1 MAGFYIK
8 SIIARSNSKE
18 DAIVDFTSG
27 LNIIQGRS
35 DTGKSCVLKCMEF
48 VFGGNY
54 EKLKN
59 PFKESSGYDS
69 ASVVI
74 CTEQYGDVTLTRK
87 VGSGQVE
94 VFSESEEIEN
104 GIYVIKKPGKNV
116 KNPKPVLN
124 VVMMKLLGIDGEP
137 EVPGNMRFDKKRM
150 TWENLLRL
158 YYIKEERIDKP
169 DPLFEPVATYE

>member
-8 SIIARSNSKE
+8 RIIARSDSKE
-18 DAIVDFTSG
+18 DAIVEFTSG

-54 EKLKN
+54 DKLKN
-59 PFKESSGYDS
+59 PLKNHQDNVQRPLLIG
-69 ASVVI
+69 
-74 CTEQYGDVTLTRK
+74 TEQYGDVILSRK

-94 VFSESEEIEN
+94 VVANSEEIEN

-116 KNPKPVLN
+116 KSRSPFL
-124 VVMMKLLGIDGEP
+124 I
-137 EVPGNMRFDKKRM
+137 
-150 TWENLLRL
+150 
-158 YYIKEERIDKP
+158 
-169 DPLFEPVATYE
+169 

>member
-8 SIIARSNSKE
+8 RIIARSDSKE
-18 DAIVDFTSG
+18 DAIVEFTSG

-54 EKLKN
+54 DKLKN
-59 PFKESSGYDS
+59 AFKESSGYDS

-74 CTEQYGDVTLTRK
+74 GTEQYGDVILSRK

-94 VFSESEEIEN
+94 VVANSEEIEN

-116 KNPKPVLN
+116 KSRSPFL
-124 VVMMKLLGIDGEP
+124 I
-137 EVPGNMRFDKKRM
+137 
-150 TWENLLRL
+150 
-158 YYIKEERIDKP
+158 
-169 DPLFEPVATYE
+169 

>member
-8 SIIARSNSKE
+8 RIIARSASEE
-18 DAIVDFTSG
+18 DAIVEFTSG

-54 EKLKN
+54 DKLKN
-59 PFKESSGYDS
+59 PFKKSSGYDS

-74 CTEQYGDVTLTRK
+74 GTEQYGDVILSRK

-94 VFSESEEIEN
+94 VVRWLRIL
-104 GIYVIKKPGKNV
+104 KKLMTEYMSSKNQV
-116 KNPKPVLN
+116 RMLKSQS
-124 VVMMKLLGIDGEP
+124 
-137 EVPGNMRFDKKRM
+137 RF
-150 TWENLLRL
+150 L
-158 YYIKEERIDKP
+158 I
-169 DPLFEPVATYE
+169 

>member
-18 DAIVDFTSG
+18 DAVIDFTSG

-54 EKLKN
+54 DRLKN

-87 VGSGQVE
+87 VGSGQVD
-94 VFSESEEIEN
+94 VSSKSEELRVEF
-104 GIYVIKKPGKNV
+104 
-116 KNPKPVLN
+116 
-124 VVMMKLLGIDGEP
+124 MLLKSP
-137 EVPGNMRFDKKRM
+137 ERM
-150 TWENLLRL
+150 
-158 YYIKEERIDKP
+158 
-169 DPLFEPVATYE
+169 

>member
-8 SIIARSNSKE
+8 RIIARSDLKE

-54 EKLKN
+54 DKLKN

-74 CTEQYGDVTLTRK
+74 GTEQYGDVILSRK

-94 VFSESEEIEN
+94 VIADSEEIRISLRYC
-104 GIYVIKKPGKNV
+104 GMRKN
-116 KNPKPVLN
+116 
-124 VVMMKLLGIDGEP
+124 
-137 EVPGNMRFDKKRM
+137 
-150 TWENLLRL
+150 
-158 YYIKEERIDKP
+158 
-169 DPLFEPVATYE
+169 